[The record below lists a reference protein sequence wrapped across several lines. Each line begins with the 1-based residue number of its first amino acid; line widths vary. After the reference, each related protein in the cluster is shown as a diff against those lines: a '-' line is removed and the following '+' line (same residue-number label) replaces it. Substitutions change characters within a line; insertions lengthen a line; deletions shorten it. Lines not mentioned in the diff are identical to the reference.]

1 MCINTRAVESLSIS
15 IALSKRSSLRVRE
28 AVRCWWESLSLSRF
42 RISVGWPFCLQ
53 PSHRIS
59 DVYSRALAD
68 RAVPSVPYF
77 RYFESLPASS
87 RIQLPR
93 RQISPQSRKLFR
105 LERIVSRASSQSFWT
120 RPHRLDRTRPHRLEN
135 FWTRYDIISN
145 GNYRVF
151 DKLWI

>member
-59 DVYSRALAD
+59 DVYSRVLAD

-93 RQISPQSRKLFR
+93 RQISPQSRNLFR
-105 LERIVSRASSQSFWT
+105 LERT
-120 RPHRLDRTRPHRLEN
+120 HRLES
-135 FWTRYDIISN
+135 FVSKSFGFDRIVSTTFSTASSRKLLDSIRYYIE
-145 GNYRVF
+145 R
-151 DKLWI
+151 KLSSI